1 MIRDNISTSVSI
13 LLIVLTVSVCVS
25 CHTEEHTPS
34 DDSNLPAAE
43 FPYPPFEITTDV
55 AIPLSPPLSDAAM
68 FALEMSVENRLKNNP
83 HDDTIERRYRSRIAP
98 QADFTD
104 SPPAPDIVVG
114 DTGGA
119 LHRAVGVRELPDHGF
134 EVSICEFDTPG
145 LYTKFKSGNLVGPD
159 LARPYT
165 LVVPVVRW
173 TDEPAADGTT
183 PTDKRWLLM
192 DSGVVLNQPDTD
204 LAATCEPFK
213 PEPFVQKMPDPT
225 TPPSPRIK

>member
-1 MIRDNISTSVSI
+1 
-13 LLIVLTVSVCVS
+13 
-25 CHTEEHTPS
+25 
-34 DDSNLPAAE
+34 
-43 FPYPPFEITTDV
+43 
-55 AIPLSPPLSDAAM
+55 
-68 FALEMSVENRLKNNP
+68 MSVDNRLKNNP

-104 SPPAPDIVVG
+104 SPPVPDIAAG

-145 LYTKFKSGNLVGPD
+145 LYTKFKNGNIVGPD
-159 LARPYT
+159 PARPYS
-165 LVVPVVRW
+165 LVLPVVRW

-183 PTDKRWLLM
+183 STEKRWLLT
-192 DSGVVLNQPDTD
+192 DPGVVLHQPKADV
-204 LAATCEPFK
+204 AATCESFK

-225 TPPSPRIK
+225 TSPSPPTK